1 MGHDIVMPIEKKS
14 PIYTSLHW
22 AKSGRTNPLQIHLLE
37 HHLADVGACFE
48 ALMKQPLIRRGLAH
62 TAARKD
68 LHEGVTARLSVI
80 AALHD
85 IGKANVG
92 FQAQIWN
99 AEDLVGRKKPGRAG
113 HTTDLIP
120 VLYGIDTQTLQWF
133 QEALGLDE
141 ILGWDNDGGLT
152 ASAIF
157 LAALSHHGAPL
168 NVSAPMD
175 SNSAIWRPLG
185 ELSPEKFVRRAR
197 RLVKKWFPAAFEPDA
212 PPLPP
217 MPAFQH
223 MFLGLCMLADWVGS
237 DKRFFPPCDQP
248 DENYFEK
255 ATARAS
261 KAMETIGLD
270 ISKQHIRVDR
280 LPRFSELFGLHHP
293 PNCMQSRI
301 RGLPLDHRVVVVESD
316 TGSGKT
322 EAALWRYAQ
331 MRKAGLVDGLYFALP
346 TRAAAT
352 QMHWRVNEF
361 TKRLFAE
368 GQMPEPA
375 LAVPGYVRAGDAT
388 GKHLPDYKVLWND
401 RSHDDSHYRRWAA
414 ESAKKFLVSQIAVGT
429 VDQAM
434 MAVLKVRHSHLRAA
448 CLARNLLVVDEVHA
462 SDAYM
467 RVILEKLLKAH
478 VGAGGYAILMSAT
491 LGSVARRRWLHRP
504 RGSNKKTAISLE
516 AAINTPYPS
525 IAVVGKAGEKLLSV
539 GKTAPSKSVCI
550 HAYPTMH
557 EFSKVAMVALET
569 ARKGAK
575 VLMIRNT
582 VGHAVKSQQALENI
596 AVGNDKQFL
605 FDCGNQPT
613 IHTGRFAAT
622 DRELLDGAVEAH
634 LGKRRLPGGRIIIGT
649 QTLEQSLDIDADL
662 LITDLCPMD
671 VLLQRIGRLHRHQAN
686 NPNRPVDCRTPKCIV
701 LTPPTDDLTPLLTS
715 GQGANGLGPKGYVYE
730 DLLIVEATR
739 RLVIAN
745 SSSGEPWQIPK
756 MNRSLVEK
764 ATHPDA
770 LDALAKDLGEQWRIH
785 AINREG
791 EAIAESGIGRDALV
805 RRELPFSDP
814 DVVFGDKEERIRTRL
829 GDEGIEIQFDPKPI
843 SPLCPSQPIS
853 SLAIPWH
860 LSRGLEPD
868 APISAQETTGGFEFQ
883 VGKKRFQYDR
893 LGLQSL

>member
-1 MGHDIVMPIEKKS
+1 MPFEKKS

-22 AKSGRTNPLQIHLLE
+22 AKTDRKKPLQIHLLE
-37 HHLADVGACFE
+37 HHLADVGACFK

-62 TAARKD
+62 TAARED
-68 LHEGVTARLSVI
+68 LDEEVIARLSVI

-99 AEDLVGRKKPGRAG
+99 AEDFADREKPRRAG

-120 VLYGIDTQTLQWF
+120 VLFGIDTQTLQWF

-141 ILGWDNDGGLT
+141 ILGWDNDTGLT

-168 NVSAPMD
+168 NAFAPM
-175 SNSAIWRPLG
+175 NPNPAIWRPLG
-185 ELSPEKFVRRAR
+185 ELSPEKFVRRAGT
-197 RLVKKWFPAAFEPDA
+197 LVKKWFPAAFEPDA
-212 PPLPP
+212 PPLPAT
-217 MPAFQH
+217 PAFQH
-223 MFLGLCMLADWVGS
+223 MFLGLCTLADWVGS

-248 DENYFEK
+248 DEDYFEN

-261 KAMETIGLD
+261 KAMEAIGLD

-280 LPRFSELFGLHHP
+280 LSRFSELFDLGHP
-293 PNCMQSRI
+293 PNPMQLKI
-301 RGLPLDHRVVVVESD
+301 RSIPLDHRVIVVESD

-331 MRKAGLVDGLYFALP
+331 MREAGLVDGLYFALP

-352 QMHWRVNEF
+352 QMHRRVNKF
-361 TKRLFAE
+361 TKKLFAK

-375 LAVPGYVRAGDAT
+375 LAVPGYVRAGDAS
-388 GKHLPDYKVLWND
+388 GKHLPDYKVLWDD
-401 RSHDDSHYRRWAA
+401 RPNGESHYRRWAA
-414 ESAKKFLVSQIAVGT
+414 ESTKKFLVSQIAVGT

-462 SDAYM
+462 SDPYM
-467 RVILEKLLKAH
+467 RAILGALLNAH

-491 LGSVARRRWLHRP
+491 LGSVARRYWLHRACP
-504 RGSNKKTAISLE
+504 SNQK
-516 AAINTPYPS
+516 AAIDLDAAIEKPYPS
-525 IAVVGKAGEKLLSV
+525 IAVLGEAGDQILSV
-539 GKTAPSKSVCI
+539 GKANHAKSVCI
-550 HAYPTMH
+550 HADPTMH
-557 EFSKVAMVALET
+557 EFSTVVELALEA

-582 VGHAVKSQQALENI
+582 VVHARKSQQALEEI
-596 AVGNDKQFL
+596 AIGNDSQFL
-605 FDCGNQPT
+605 FACGNQPT
-613 IHTGRFAAT
+613 IHTGRFAAV
-622 DRELLDGAVEAH
+622 DRELLDDAVEAQ
-634 LGKRRLPGGRIIIGT
+634 LGRPRMDGGRIIIGT

-671 VLLQRIGRLHRHQAN
+671 VLLQRIGRLHRHQDN
-686 NPNRPVDCRTPKCIV
+686 NRDRPVGCRTPKCIV
-701 LTPPTDDLTPLLTS
+701 LTPPADDLAPLLTS
-715 GQGANGLGPKGYVYE
+715 GQGANGLGPKGFVYK

-745 SSSGEPWQIPK
+745 SSSGEPWLIPK

-770 LDALAKDLGEQWRIH
+770 LDALARELGEQWKIH
-785 AINREG
+785 AIDRDG

-805 RRELPFSDP
+805 RRELPFCDP
-814 DVVFGDKEERIRTRL
+814 DVVFGDNEERIRTRL
-829 GDEGIEIQFDPKPI
+829 GDMGIEIEFDPKPR
-843 SPLCPSQPIS
+843 SSLCPSRPIS

-860 LSRGLEPD
+860 LSRGPESD
-868 APISAQETTGGFEFQ
+868 APISPQETTGGFEFQ
-883 VGKKRFQYDR
+883 VGKERFRYDR
-893 LGLQSL
+893 LGLRGL